1 MVVRSLIASFLFAR
15 LGAKSL
21 PNIVSV
27 WMVALMVATGGATV
41 FACSRATWIGS
52 DGSVITGRSMDWPY
66 DFNTHFYV
74 IPRGTKNVGIRGGLE
89 WESRYGAVV
98 AAGSMTPGGPI
109 DGVFD
114 GLNEKGLG
122 ANLLY
127 LAEADFG
134 KEPSPAKPK
143 ISMGAWVT
151 YVLSRHATVTEVVAE
166 FKKDPIYIV
175 PSTFGPGG
183 AGHPTIHLSVTDA
196 NGDSAVIEYIAGK
209 PVIHHDRGFQVMTN
223 SPVFEQQLTLNRYWE
238 RMDGA
243 KVLPGSHQSEDRFVR
258 ASYYLKRLG
267 DAETNPRK
275 QVAGVMS
282 VMRNV
287 SVPWGAPDPL
297 HPNIAPT
304 YWRTVLDHGRRVYYF
319 ESALSPYVVG
329 VDLTK
334 VDFAS
339 GTGIRSVSLEGEKA
353 FHLSGDIGGEL
364 RPAEPIAYLA
374 P

>member
-1 MVVRSLIASFLFAR
+1 
-15 LGAKSL
+15 
-21 PNIVSV
+21 
-27 WMVALMVATGGATV
+27 
-41 FACSRATWIGS
+41 
-52 DGSVITGRSMDWPY
+52 
-66 DFNTHFYV
+66 
-74 IPRGTKNVGIRGGLE
+74 
-89 WESRYGAVV
+89 
-98 AAGSMTPGGPI
+98 MTPGGPI
-109 DGVFD
+109 DGAFD
-114 GLNEKGLG
+114 GLNEQGLG

-127 LAEADFG
+127 LAEADCG
-134 KEPSPAKPK
+134 AEPSPPKPK

-151 YVLSRHATVTEVVAE
+151 YVLSRYATVAEVVE
-166 FKKDPIYIV
+166 DFQKNPLSIV
-175 PSTFGPGG
+175 SATFGPGG

-196 NGDSAVIEYIAGK
+196 SGDSAIIEYIAGT
-209 PVIHHDRGFQVMTN
+209 PVIHHDRAYQVMTN
-223 SPVFEQQLTLNRYWE
+223 SPVFAEQLTLNRYWE

-267 DAETNPRK
+267 DTETDQRK

-304 YWRTVLDHGRRVYYF
+304 YWRTALDHGRRIYYF

-329 VDLTK
+329 VDLTRI
-334 VDFAS
+334 DFAPGS
-339 GTGIRSVSLEGEKA
+339 GIRSVALEGEKA
-353 FHLSGDIGGEL
+353 CRLSGDISGEL
-364 RPAEPIAYLA
+364 KPAAPIAYLA

>member
-1 MVVRSLIASFLFAR
+1 MFAR
-15 LGAKSL
+15 RLIL
-21 PNIVSV
+21 PLLVTAVMAAAWIST
-27 WMVALMVATGGATV
+27 AC
-41 FACSRATWIGS
+41 ACSRATWLGR

-89 WESRYGAVV
+89 WESRYGVVV

-109 DGVFD
+109 DGAFD

-134 KEPSPAKPK
+134 KEPIPPKPK

-151 YVLSRHATVTEVVAE
+151 YVLSRSATVAEVVEE
-166 FKKDPIYIV
+166 FRKDPIYIV
-175 PSTFGPGG
+175 PSNFGPGG

-196 NGDSAVIEYIAGK
+196 SGDSAIIEYIAGK
-209 PVIHHDRGFQVMTN
+209 PVIHHGRAYQVMTN

-267 DAETNPRK
+267 DAETDHRR

-329 VDLTK
+329 VDLK
-334 VDFAS
+334 AVDFS
-339 GTGIRSVSLEGEKA
+339 PGTGVRSVSLEGERA
-353 FHLSGDIGGEL
+353 YQLSGDIGDEL
-364 RPAEPIAYLA
+364 MPAEPIAYLA

>member
-1 MVVRSLIASFLFAR
+1 MPARAVVASCLAS
-15 LGAKSL
+15 A
-21 PNIVSV
+21 V
-27 WMVALMVATGGATV
+27 MVAAWASAA
-41 FACSRATWIGS
+41 FACSRATWLGR

-98 AAGSMTPGGPI
+98 AAGSLTPGGPI
-109 DGVFD
+109 DGAFD

-134 KEPSPAKPK
+134 QEPSPPKPK

-151 YVLSRHATVTEVVAE
+151 YVLSRYATVAEVVE
-166 FKKDPIYIV
+166 HFRQDPIYIV
-175 PSTFGPGG
+175 PSTFGPGD

-196 NGDSAVIEYIAGK
+196 TGDSAIIEYIAGK
-209 PVIHHDRGFQVMTN
+209 PVIHHDRSFQVMTN
-223 SPVFEQQLTLNRYWE
+223 SPVFEQQQTLNRYWE

-243 KVLPGSHQSEDRFVR
+243 MVLPGSHQSEDRFVR

-267 DAETNPRK
+267 DAETDTRK

-287 SVPWGAPDPL
+287 SVPWGAPDPQ

-304 YWRTVLDHGRRVYYF
+304 YWRTVLDHGRQVYYF
-319 ESALSPYVVG
+319 ESSLSPYVVG
-329 VDLTK
+329 VDLKT
-334 VDFAS
+334 VDFAPGS
-339 GTGIRSVSLEGEKA
+339 GIRSIALEGKTAYE
-353 FHLSGDIGGEL
+353 LSGDISDEL
-364 RPAEPIAYLA
+364 KPADPIAYLA

>member
-1 MVVRSLIASFLFAR
+1 MIARTVISSFLV
-15 LGAKSL
+15 LSL
-21 PNIVSV
+21 VVAHGSSSVS
-27 WMVALMVATGGATV
+27 
-41 FACSRATWIGS
+41 ACSRATWLGR

-89 WESRYGAVV
+89 WESRYGTIV

-109 DGVFD
+109 DGAFD

-134 KEPSPAKPK
+134 KEPSPPKPK
-143 ISMGAWVT
+143 ISMGAWVP
-151 YVLSRHATVTEVVAE
+151 YVLSRYATVAEVVADFE
-166 FKKDPIYIV
+166 KDPLYIV
-175 PSTFGPGG
+175 PANFGPGG

-196 NGDSAVIEYIAGK
+196 SGDSAIIEYIAGK
-209 PVIHHDRGFQVMTN
+209 PVIHHARAHQVMTN

-243 KVLPGSHQSEDRFVR
+243 RVLPGSHQSEDRFVR

-267 DAETNPRK
+267 DAETDPRK

-287 SVPWGAPDPL
+287 SEPWGAPDPE

-304 YWRTVLDHGRRVYYF
+304 YWRTVLDHGRRAYYF

-329 VDLTK
+329 VDLNK
-334 VDFAS
+334 IDFTPGS
-339 GTGIRSVSLEGEKA
+339 GIRSVALEGEKA
-353 FHLSGDIGGEL
+353 YQLSGDISGEL
-364 RPAEPIAYLA
+364 KPSEPIAYLA